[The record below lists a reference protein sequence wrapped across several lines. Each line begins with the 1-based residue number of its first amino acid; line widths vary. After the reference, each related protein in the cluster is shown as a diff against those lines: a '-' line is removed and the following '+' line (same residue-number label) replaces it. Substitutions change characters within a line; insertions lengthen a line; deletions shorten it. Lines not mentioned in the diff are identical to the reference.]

1 MALFLYNFH
10 MEPKSPSPRAAFIDA
25 FFEGL
30 AAPGLLFCPRELPRL
45 HFEAPQDTNRRSVME
60 TMRDDWRRIGADF
73 DRVIAR
79 ETASER

>member
-1 MALFLYNFH
+1 MVFFLYNFR
-10 MEPKSPSPRAAFIDA
+10 MEPKSPSPRAAFNDA

-30 AAPGLLFCPRELPRL
+30 AAPGLLFCPQELARL
-45 HFEAPQDTNRRSVME
+45 HFEAPQDTNRRSVVD

-79 ETASER
+79 ETQSER